1 MPKNDNFF
9 SKFRRTPFEETVAA
23 RNKRYAQ
30 KGRLRVVDEQI
41 LFVFFFSKFCFKAL
55 KNGKNCKKKYFF
67 PQFCRTP
74 FVITGTV
81 RYKRFAQ

>member
-41 LFVFFFSKFCFKAL
+41 IFVFFEISFQSFEKWQKL
-55 KNGKNCKKKYFF
+55 QKKYFF

>member
-41 LFVFFFSKFCFKAL
+41 LFVFFEILFQSFEKWQKLPKKNIIFSPIL
-55 KNGKNCKKKYFF
+55 
-67 PQFCRTP
+67 
-74 FVITGTV
+74 
-81 RYKRFAQ
+81 

>member
-41 LFVFFFSKFCFKAL
+41 LFVFFEILFQSFEKWQKL
-55 KNGKNCKKKYFF
+55 QKKIIF
-67 PQFCRTP
+67 PP
-74 FVITGTV
+74 IL
-81 RYKRFAQ
+81 

>member
-41 LFVFFFSKFCFKAL
+41 LFVFFEILFQSFEKWQKL
-55 KNGKNCKKKYFF
+55 QKKYFS
-67 PQFCRTP
+67 PN
-74 FVITGTV
+74 FVEH
-81 RYKRFAQ
+81 RL

>member
-41 LFVFFFSKFCFKAL
+41 LFVFFEISFQSFEKWQKL
-55 KNGKNCKKKYFF
+55 QKKIFF